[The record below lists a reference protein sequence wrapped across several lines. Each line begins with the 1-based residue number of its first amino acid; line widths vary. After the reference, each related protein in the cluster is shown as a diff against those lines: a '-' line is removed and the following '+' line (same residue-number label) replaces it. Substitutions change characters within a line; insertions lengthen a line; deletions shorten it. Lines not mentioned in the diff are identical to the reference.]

1 MKRISIVAI
10 GLVIMTTS
18 CVSKKKFTQLQSEYD
33 NTKVTLTKTTV
44 EKEELEAKYG
54 AIQQRVEQYNS
65 KINSL
70 KEANDVLVVAN
81 DQKLDLTENG
91 TPISNDVKKA
101 LNQSLKNVS
110 SYELAQA
117 QTLEDSM
124 NLAISQNLKRNLSTE
139 IENQE
144 ATNDIDIAIDETV
157 VMINISDKL
166 LFNSGSYR
174 INKKANN
181 LLQRIAE
188 VVNSEPAI
196 EVMVE
201 GHTDDR
207 GIKNGASI
215 KDNWE
220 LSVER
225 STAIVRELQNKYGVD
240 PSKLIASGRSSY
252 APLVANDSK
261 ENRATNRRTRIII
274 LPNLDKFLALMASN
288 E

>member
-1 MKRISIVAI
+1 MKKVSIATI
-10 GLVIMTTS
+10 GLVMMTTS

-33 NTKVTLTKTTV
+33 TTKVTLTKTTV

-54 AIQQRVEQYNS
+54 AIQQRVKEYNS

-70 KEANDVLVVAN
+70 KEANDVLVVSN
-81 DQKLDLTENG
+81 DKKLDLTENG

-101 LNQSLKNVS
+101 LNQSLKNVNP
-110 SYELAQA
+110 YELAQA
-117 QTLEDSM
+117 QTLEDSL
-124 NLAISQNLKRNLSTE
+124 NIAISHNLKRNLSSE

-144 ATNDIDIAIDETV
+144 TTNDIDISIDETV

-174 INKKANN
+174 ITKKADN

-252 APLVANDSK
+252 MPLVANDSN

-274 LPNLDKFLALMASN
+274 LPNLDKFLALMASK
-288 E
+288 

>member
-1 MKRISIVAI
+1 MKKVSIATI
-10 GLVIMTTS
+10 GLVMMTTS

-33 NTKVTLTKTTV
+33 TTKVTLTKTTV

-54 AIQQRVEQYNS
+54 AIQQRVKEYNS

-70 KEANDVLVVAN
+70 KEANDVLVVSN
-81 DQKLDLTENG
+81 DKKLDLTENG

-101 LNQSLKNVS
+101 LNQSLKNVNP
-110 SYELAQA
+110 YELAQA
-117 QTLEDSM
+117 QTLEDSL
-124 NLAISQNLKRNLSTE
+124 NIAISHNLKRNLSSE

-144 ATNDIDIAIDETV
+144 TTNDIDIAIDETV

-174 INKKANN
+174 INKKADN

-252 APLVANDSK
+252 MPLVANDSN

-274 LPNLDKFLALMASN
+274 LPNLDKFLALMASK
-288 E
+288 